1 MMKVIMF
8 SWEYPPKR
16 VGGIAAALEG
26 LCPAVAKQNIEVH
39 VITSGD
45 AGGEADEEQAKNLFI
60 HRVPAPENSNDF
72 IHWVHGL
79 NDAMAE
85 KARELITGWQK
96 SKAKSKK
103 KDEIV
108 LHVHDWLGLF
118 AGRTIKHEFKLPLVS
133 TIHATEY
140 GRNNGI
146 HTDTNRYINQ
156 CEWDLQWE
164 SWRVIVCTGFM
175 KGEVEY
181 ALRTP
186 SEKID
191 IIYNGIE
198 SAKFDFDFPEDE
210 KAAFRKRFA
219 EPDEK
224 IIYFIGRMVH
234 EKGAQILI
242 EALKY
247 VKMAWP
253 KTKLIIAGGGPRAH
267 LETLAHQ
274 HGLWEAIY
282 FTGRISDED
291 RDKLY
296 RVADMASYP
305 SLYEPFGIVAL
316 EAMAAGV
323 PVVVSDAGGLS
334 EVVQHDLSGTVTF
347 AGDATSLAW
356 GLLRVLREPEQSQW
370 MAENAKTR
378 CKEVFSWDLIAT
390 QTIEVYKQVWG
401 EFVISDFVK

>member
-26 LCPAVAKQNIEVH
+26 LCPALARQSIEIH

-45 AGGEADEEQAKNLFI
+45 AGGEPTEEQEKNLFI
-60 HRVPAPENSNDF
+60 HRVEAPENSDDF

-79 NDAMAE
+79 NDAMAQ
-85 KARELITGWQK
+85 KARELLNAWNK
-96 SKAKSKK
+96 PKSKK
-103 KDEIV
+103 KNEVV

-118 AGRTIKHEFKLPLVS
+118 AGRTIKHEYKLPLVS

-164 SWRVIVCTGFM
+164 SWRVIVCTAFM
-175 KGEVEY
+175 QGEVNH

-186 SEKID
+186 DEKID

-198 SAKFDFDFPEDE
+198 KDKFDFNFPDAE

-219 EPDEK
+219 EPEEK

-247 VKMAWP
+247 VKIAFP

-267 LETLAHQ
+267 LESLAHQ
-274 HGLWEAIY
+274 QGLWEAIY

-291 RDKLY
+291 RDGLY
-296 RVADMASYP
+296 RVADVACYP

-347 AGDATSLAW
+347 AGDTTSLAW
-356 GLLRVLREPEQSQW
+356 GIARVFREPEQSQW
-370 MAENAKTR
+370 MAANAKVR
-378 CKEVFSWDLIAT
+378 CAEVFSWDLIAT
-390 QTIEVYKQVWG
+390 QTIAVYQRVWA
-401 EFVISDFVK
+401 EFIVSDFAK